1 MAQGFSR
8 GRINMDRELLLELGT
23 EELPASWLPGLTRQI
38 RDGLDGALRAHR
50 LPADAPVESYSTPRR
65 LTARIAKIAERQNDL
80 EELLTGPPVAAAF
93 AADGQPTPAAVGFAR
108 KNNIDVNLL
117 ERIDTPKG
125 TYLGYRRHQRGKAAV
140 DVLPDV
146 LATTLRAF
154 SFPKAMHWDAYLED
168 GKGELLFG
176 RPIRWILYLYGG
188 RVVPFTIRRTELS
201 ESAAVQEVVS
211 AAVTYGH
218 RFLTTSGRAG
228 RAVKVRTFDDYLSR
242 LGEHFIVLDRQ
253 ERQDRIA
260 RALESKARSLGGRVG
275 SAAMLHSTLLEEVPD
290 LIEYPTVMAGTFAR
304 EFLSLPEEV
313 LTTTMIH
320 HQHNFPVL
328 DDAGHLKPAFL
339 VVTNTDAGN
348 EKNVARNYERV
359 LTARLRDAR
368 FFWDADRQV
377 RLDDRIERLKTIRF
391 HKKLGSYFEKAERVE
406 TLARWIAQEPLASG
420 AVADAAAT
428 AGRLAK
434 ADLATEMVAE
444 LTELQGVMGGIYA
457 REEGQSER
465 VWKAVYY
472 HYLPDSIG
480 VDAPPTR
487 PQLGDAAVTWAAV
500 SLADKLDTVVGM
512 FYAGE
517 RPTGSRD
524 PFGLRRQAHGIFK
537 ILVDLK
543 ELTGLDVRPSLMP
556 LLRKAAEPFAEFAN
570 WPDDASYRQMITFL
584 LERFQYVLEQRG
596 YDIRNVRAV
605 ARLEESPGDAKRK
618 LEVLP
623 EFTASPDFQKLAVAF
638 KRVKNIAREVGDD
651 FDVLEVSE
659 PNLANWLKEPAE
671 IDLLKELDQRG
682 PAIDSVLKSGENLR
696 RAFVEAAQFG
706 PAVDRFFTEIF
717 VMVDDAALRKAR
729 LRLMKRLEQQI
740 LRIAD
745 ISEIVSETE

>member
-1 MAQGFSR
+1 
-8 GRINMDRELLLELGT
+8 MDRELLLELGT
-23 EELPASWLPGLTRQI
+23 EELPASWLPGLMRQI
-38 RDGLDGALRAHR
+38 RDGLGNALRTHR
-50 LPADAPVESYSTPRR
+50 LVADAPVEGYSTPRR
-65 LTARIAKIAERQNDL
+65 LTARIAKISERQTDL

-93 AADGQPTPAAVGFAR
+93 GADGAPTPAAVGFAR
-108 KNNIDVNLL
+108 KNNIDVALL
-117 ERIDTPKG
+117 ERVETPKG
-125 TYLGYRRHQRGKAAV
+125 VYLGYRKHQRGRASV
-140 DVLPDV
+140 DVLPGV
-146 LATTLRAF
+146 LATTLRSF

-168 GKGELLFG
+168 GKGDLLFG

-188 RVVPFTIRRTELS
+188 RVVPFTIRRTELA
-201 ESAAVQEVVS
+201 ESSVVQEIVS

-228 RAVKVRTFDDYLSR
+228 RAVKVRTFDDYTAR
-242 LGEHFIVLDRQ
+242 LGEHFVILDRQ

-260 RALESKARSLGGRVG
+260 RGLEAKARSLGGRVG

-290 LIEYPTVMAGTFAR
+290 LIEYPTVMAGTFSK

-320 HQHNFPVL
+320 HQHNFPVV
-328 DDAGHLKPAFL
+328 DDTGRLKPAFL

-348 EKNVARNYERV
+348 EKMVARNYERV

-377 RLDDRIERLKTIRF
+377 SLEERIERLKTIRF
-391 HKKLGSYFEKAERVE
+391 HKKLGSYFEKTLRVE
-406 TLARWIAQEPLASG
+406 ALARWIATEPLAS
-420 AVADAAAT
+420 AALAESAAT

-457 REEGQSER
+457 REEGQPER
-465 VWKAVYY
+465 VWKAIYH
-472 HYLPDSIG
+472 HYLPDAVG
-480 VDAPPTR
+480 ADAPPSR
-487 PQLGDAAVTWAAV
+487 IQLGDAAVTWAAV

-517 RPTGSRD
+517 KPTGSRD

-537 ILVDLK
+537 VLVDLP
-543 ELTGLDVRPSLMP
+543 ELTGLSVGLTLNSLLSEAEKP
-556 LLRKAAEPFAEFAN
+556 FTETAPWEGNALLEMR
-570 WPDDASYRQMITFL
+570 TFL
-584 LERFQYVLEQRG
+584 LERYSYVLEQRG
-596 YDIRNVRAV
+596 FDKRNVRAV
-605 ARLEESPGDAKRK
+605 LHQEAFDRLNPSQALK
-618 LEVLP
+618 LLEALP
-623 EFTASPDFQKLAVAF
+623 EFTASPDFQKLAIAF
-638 KRVKNIAREVGDD
+638 KRVKNIARELD
-651 FDVLEVSE
+651 EVYMPGIQDGS
-659 PNLANWLKEPAE
+659 LGRLLKEPAE
-671 IDLLKELDQRG
+671 LALLQELERRA
-682 PAIDSVLKSGENLR
+682 PAIDSVLESGENLR

-717 VMVDDAALRKAR
+717 VMVDDAPLRKAR

>member
-1 MAQGFSR
+1 
-8 GRINMDRELLLELGT
+8 MDRELLLELGT

-38 RDGLDGALRAHR
+38 RDGLSGALQAHR
-50 LPADAPVESYSTPRR
+50 LEADATVESYSTPRR
-65 LTARIAKIAERQNDL
+65 LTARIAKIAERQTDL

-93 AADGQPTPAAVGFAR
+93 GADGAPTPAAVGFAR
-108 KNNIDVNLL
+108 KNNVDVTNL
-117 ERIDTPKG
+117 ERVETPKG
-125 TYLGYRRHQRGKAAV
+125 TYLGFRRHQRGKAAV

-146 LATTLRAF
+146 LATTLRSF
-154 SFPKAMHWDAYLED
+154 NFPKAMHWDAYLED
-168 GKGELLFG
+168 GKGDLLFG

-188 RVVPFTIRRTELS
+188 RVVPFTIRRTELA
-201 ESAAVQEVVS
+201 ESSTVQEIVS

-228 RAVKVRTFDDYLSR
+228 RAVKVRTFEDYTAR
-242 LGEHFIVLDRQ
+242 LGEHFVILDRQ

-260 RALESKARSLGGRVG
+260 RGLELKARSLGGRVG

-290 LIEYPTVMAGTFAR
+290 LIEYPTVMAGTFSK

-320 HQHNFPVL
+320 HQHNFPVV
-328 DDAGHLKPAFL
+328 DDAGRLKPAFL

-348 EKNVARNYERV
+348 EKVVARNYERV

-368 FFWDADRQV
+368 FFWDADRKV
-377 RLDDRIERLKTIRF
+377 PLEARIERLRTIRF
-391 HKKLGSYFEKAERVE
+391 HKKLGSYLEKSQRVE
-406 TLARWIAQEPLASG
+406 QLARWIAAEPLSSPEA
-420 AVADAAAT
+420 ADAAAA

-457 REEGQSER
+457 REEGQPER
-465 VWKAVYY
+465 VWKAIYY
-472 HYLPDSIG
+472 HYLPDSVG
-480 VDAPPTR
+480 ADAQPTR
-487 PQLGDAAVTWAAV
+487 QQLGDAAVIWAAV

-517 RPTGSRD
+517 KPTGSRD
-524 PFGLRRQAHGIFK
+524 PFGLRRQVHGIFK
-537 ILVDLK
+537 VLVDLK
-543 ELTGLDVRPSLMP
+543 ELAGLRERPALMP
-556 LLRKAAEPFAEFAN
+556 FLRKAAEPFGEFAK
-570 WPDDASYRQMITFL
+570 WPESGSVSAMMAFL
-584 LERFQYVLEQRG
+584 VERYQYVLEQRG

-605 ARLEESPGDAKRK
+605 ARIQESPADAKRK

-651 FDVLEVSE
+651 FDSLEAAD
-659 PNLANWLKEPAE
+659 PNLKAWLKEPAE
-671 IDLLKELDQRG
+671 IALLEELERRG
-682 PAIDSVLKSGENLR
+682 PVIDSVLESGENLR

-717 VMVDDAALRKAR
+717 VMVEDAALRKAR

>member
-1 MAQGFSR
+1 
-8 GRINMDRELLLELGT
+8 MDRELLLELGT
-23 EELPASWLPGLTRQI
+23 EELPAAWLPGLTRQI
-38 RDGLDGALRAHR
+38 RDGLAGALKTHR
-50 LPADAPVESYSTPRR
+50 LVADAPVEGYSTPRR
-65 LTARIAKIAERQNDL
+65 LTARIAKITERQTDL

-93 AADGQPTPAAVGFAR
+93 GADGAPTPAAVGFAR
-108 KNNIDVNLL
+108 KNNIDVSQL
-117 ERIDTPKG
+117 ERVDTPKG
-125 TYLGYRRHQRGKAAV
+125 VYLGYRRHQRGKAAV
-140 DVLPDV
+140 DVLPEV
-146 LATTLRAF
+146 LATTLRSF
-154 SFPKAMHWDAYLED
+154 SFPKAMQWDAYLED
-168 GKGELLFG
+168 GKGDLLFG

-188 RVVPFTIRRTELS
+188 RVVPFTIRRTELA
-201 ESAAVQEVVS
+201 ESAAVQEIVS

-228 RAVKVRTFDDYLSR
+228 RAVKVRTFDDYTAR
-242 LGEHFIVLDRQ
+242 LGEHFVILDRQ

-260 RALESKARSLGGRVG
+260 RGLESKARSLGGRVG

-290 LIEYPTVMAGTFAR
+290 LIEYPTVMAGTFSK

-320 HQHNFPVL
+320 HQHNFPVV
-328 DDAGHLKPAFL
+328 DESGRLKPAFL

-348 EKNVARNYERV
+348 EKVVARNYERV

-368 FFWDADRQV
+368 FFWDADRKV
-377 RLDDRIERLKTIRF
+377 PLAERIERLKTIRF
-391 HKKLGSYFEKAERVE
+391 HKKLGSYFEKSQRVE
-406 TLARWIAQEPLASG
+406 KLARWIATEPLQSA
-420 AVADAAAT
+420 AVADMAAT

-457 REEGQSER
+457 REEQQPER
-465 VWKAVYY
+465 VWKAIYY
-472 HYLPDSIG
+472 HYLPDAVG

-487 PQLGDAAVTWAAV
+487 AQLGDAAVSWAAV

-512 FYAGE
+512 FFAGE
-517 RPTGSRD
+517 KPTGSRD

-537 ILVDLK
+537 VLVDLPA
-543 ELTGLDVRPSLMP
+543 LTGVAARPTLDTLLAESAKAFAP
-556 LLRKAAEPFAEFAN
+556 LDQWTPEA
-570 WPDDASYRQMITFL
+570 RQAMHEFL
-584 LERFQYVLEQRG
+584 LERYRYVLEQRG
-596 YDIRNVRAV
+596 FDVRNVRAV
-605 ARLEESPGDAKRK
+605 LQESGFAHLSPVDALKRLD
-618 LEVLP
+618 VLP
-623 EFTASPDFQKLAVAF
+623 EFTGSPDFQKLAVAF
-638 KRVKNIAREVGDD
+638 KRVKNIARELDTATSTVADMI
-651 FDVLEVSE
+651 E
-659 PNLANWLKEPAE
+659 PPLGQLLKEPAE
-671 IDLLKELDQRG
+671 VALLQELERRG
-682 PAIDSVLKSGENLR
+682 PTIDSVLESGENLR

-717 VMVDDAALRKAR
+717 VMVDDRALREAR

>member
-1 MAQGFSR
+1 
-8 GRINMDRELLLELGT
+8 MDRELLLEIGT

-38 RDGLDGALRAHR
+38 RDGVDGAMRMHR
-50 LPADAPVESYSTPRR
+50 LVADAPVESYGTPRR
-65 LTARIAKIAERQNDL
+65 LTARIAKIAERQTDL

-93 AADGQPTPAAVGFAR
+93 GADGAPTPAAVGFAR
-108 KNNIDVNLL
+108 KNNVDVAQL
-117 ERIDTPKG
+117 ERVETAKG
-125 TYLGYRRHQRGKAAV
+125 TYLGVRRHQRGRAAV

-146 LATTLRAF
+146 LATTLRSF

-168 GKGELLFG
+168 GKGDLLFG

-188 RVVPFTIRRTELS
+188 RVVPFTIRRTELA
-201 ESAAVQEVVS
+201 ESAAVQEIVS

-228 RAVKVRTFDDYLSR
+228 RAVKVRTFDDYTAR
-242 LGEHFIVLDRQ
+242 LGEHFVILDRQ

-260 RALESKARSLGGRVG
+260 RGLESKARSLGGRVG

-290 LIEYPTVMAGTFAR
+290 LIEYPTVMAGTFSK

-320 HQHNFPVL
+320 HQHNFPVV
-328 DDAGHLKPAFL
+328 DDTGRLKPAFL

-348 EKNVARNYERV
+348 EKVVARNYERV

-368 FFWDADRQV
+368 FFWDADRQAPLETRID
-377 RLDDRIERLKTIRF
+377 RLQTIRF
-391 HKKLGSYFEKAERVE
+391 HKKLGSYFEKTQRVRK
-406 TLARWIAQEPLASG
+406 LARWIAAEPFASAALADS
-420 AVADAAAT
+420 AAT
-428 AGRLAK
+428 AGHLAK
-434 ADLATEMVAE
+434 ADLAAEMVAE

-457 REEGQSER
+457 REEGQPER
-465 VWKAVYY
+465 VWKAIYY
-472 HYLPDSIG
+472 HYLRDSVG

-487 PQLGDAAVTWAAV
+487 AQLGEAAVTWAAV
-500 SLADKLDTVVGM
+500 SLADKLDTLVGM
-512 FYAGE
+512 LYAGE
-517 RPTGSRD
+517 KPTGSRD

-537 ILVDLK
+537 ILVDLPA
-543 ELTGLDVRPSLMP
+543 LTGLTARPTLDSL
-556 LLRKAAEPFAEFAN
+556 LTEAARGFAALDD
-570 WPDDASYRQMITFL
+570 WPAENRQAMTDFL
-584 LERFQYVLEQRG
+584 LERYRYVLEQRG
-596 YDIRNVRAV
+596 FDVRNVRAV
-605 ARLEESPGDAKRK
+605 LQESGFAQLSPADALKRLEA
-618 LEVLP
+618 LP
-623 EFTASPDFQKLAVAF
+623 EFTVSSDFQKLAVAF
-638 KRVKNIAREVGDD
+638 KRVKNIARELPDADHAAGDKQD
-651 FDVLEVSE
+651 
-659 PNLANWLKEPAE
+659 PPLAQFLKEPAE
-671 IDLLKELDQRG
+671 IAMLQELERRG
-682 PAIDSVLKSGENLR
+682 PAIDSVLESGENLR

-717 VMVDDAALRKAR
+717 VMVDDAPLRKAR

>member
-1 MAQGFSR
+1 
-8 GRINMDRELLLELGT
+8 MDRELLLELGT
-23 EELPASWLPGLTRQI
+23 EEIPASWLPGLTRQI
-38 RDGLDGALRAHR
+38 RDGLGSALRTHR
-50 LPADAPVESYSTPRR
+50 LIPDAPVESYSTPRR
-65 LTARIAKIAERQNDL
+65 LTARIAKISERQNDL
-80 EELLTGPPVAAAF
+80 EEVLTGPAVDKAF
-93 AADGQPTPAAVGFAR
+93 GPDGQPTQAAIGFAR
-108 KNNIDVNLL
+108 KNNIDVSLL
-117 ERIDTPKG
+117 DRVETPKG
-125 TYLGYRRHQRGKAAV
+125 AYLSYRRHQRGRAAV

-146 LATTLRAF
+146 LATALRSF
-154 SFPKAMHWDAYLED
+154 SFPKAMHWDAYLDD

-188 RVVPFTIRRTELS
+188 RVVPFTIRRSELS

-242 LGEHFIVLDRQ
+242 LAEHFVILDRQ
-253 ERQDRIA
+253 ERQDRIG
-260 RALESKARSLGGRVG
+260 RALEAKARGLGGRVG
-275 SAAMLHSTLLEEVPD
+275 SAAMLHSTLLDEVPD

-304 EFLSLPEEV
+304 EFLTLPEEV

-320 HQHNFPVL
+320 HQHNFPVV

-339 VVTNTDAGN
+339 VVTNTDDGN

-359 LTARLRDAR
+359 LAARLRDAR
-368 FFWDADRQV
+368 FFYDADRKV
-377 RLDDRIERLKTIRF
+377 RLDERVERLKTIRF
-391 HKKLGSYFEKAERVE
+391 HKKLGSYFEKAQRVE
-406 TLARWIAQEPLASG
+406 TLAQWIADEPLDAPAVSG
-420 AVADAAAT
+420 AAAA

-457 REEGQSER
+457 REEGHPER
-465 VWKAVYY
+465 VWRAIYY
-472 HYLPDSIG
+472 HYLPDSVA
-480 VDAPPTR
+480 VDAPPAR
-487 PQLGDAAVTWAAV
+487 QQLGEAAVTWAAV

-517 RPTGSRD
+517 KPTGSRD
-524 PFGLRRQAHGIFK
+524 PFGLRRQTHGIFK
-537 ILVDLK
+537 LLVDLT
-543 ELTGLDVRPSLMP
+543 ELTGLAVRPLLLP
-556 LLRKAAEPFAEFAN
+556 LVEKAAQPFGDLSTWA
-570 WPDDASYRQMITFL
+570 DGSVLDLMTFL
-584 LERFQYVLEQRG
+584 IERYQYVLEQRG

-605 ARLEESPGDAKRK
+605 ARLEESPVDAKRK

-638 KRVKNIAREVGDD
+638 KRVKNIARELRDGHDTSD
-651 FDVLEVSE
+651 AGLG
-659 PNLANWLKEPAE
+659 NLLKEPAE
-671 IDLLKELDQRG
+671 IALLRELDERG
-682 PAIDSVLKSGENLR
+682 PVIDSVLKSGENLR

-717 VMVDDAALRKAR
+717 VMVDDAALRTAR

>member
-1 MAQGFSR
+1 
-8 GRINMDRELLLELGT
+8 MDRELLLELGT
-23 EELPASWLPGLTRQI
+23 EELPASWLPLLTRQI

-50 LPADAPVESYSTPRR
+50 LVADAPVEGYSTPRR
-65 LTARIAKIAERQNDL
+65 LTARIAKIAERQTDL
-80 EELLTGPPVAAAF
+80 EELVTGPPVAAAF
-93 AADGQPTPAAVGFAR
+93 GADGAPTPAAAGFAR
-108 KNNIDVNLL
+108 KNNVDVAQL
-117 ERIDTPKG
+117 EHVDTPKG
-125 TYLGYRRHQRGKAAV
+125 TYLGFRKHQRGKAAV

-146 LATTLRAF
+146 LATTLRSF

-168 GKGELLFG
+168 GKGDLLFG

-201 ESAAVQEVVS
+201 ESSAVQEVVS

-228 RAVKVRTFDDYLSR
+228 RAVKVRTFDDYTAR
-242 LGEHFIVLDRQ
+242 LAEHFVILDRQ

-260 RALESKARSLGGRVG
+260 RGLEAKARSLGGRVG
-275 SAAMLHSTLLEEVPD
+275 AAAMLHSTLLDEVPD
-290 LIEYPTVMAGTFAR
+290 LIEYPTVMAGTFSK

-320 HQHNFPVL
+320 HQHNFPVV
-328 DDAGHLKPAFL
+328 DDTGRLKPAFL
-339 VVTNTDAGN
+339 VVTNTDAAN
-348 EKNVARNYERV
+348 DKVVARNYERV

-368 FFWDADRQV
+368 FFWDADHNV
-377 RLDDRIERLKTIRF
+377 SLDERIERLRTIRF
-391 HKKLGSYFEKAERVE
+391 HKKLGSYFEKSQRVE
-406 TLARWIAQEPLASG
+406 NLARWIAAEPLQSPALG
-420 AVADAAAT
+420 DAAAA

-457 REEGQSER
+457 REEGQPEQ
-465 VWKAVYY
+465 VWKAIYY
-472 HYLPDSIG
+472 HYLPDSVG
-480 VDAPPTR
+480 ADAPPTR
-487 PQLGDAAVTWAAV
+487 QQLGEAAVTWAAV

-517 RPTGSRD
+517 KPTGSRD
-524 PFGLRRQAHGIFK
+524 PFGLRRQVHGIFK
-537 ILVDLK
+537 VLVDLK
-543 ELTGLDVRPSLMP
+543 ELTGLDQRPVLMP
-556 LLRKAAEPFAEFAN
+556 MLKKAAEPFGEFEK
-570 WPDDASYRQMITFL
+570 WPESGSVPAMISFL
-584 LERFQYVLEQRG
+584 IERYQYVLEQRG

-605 ARLEESPGDAKRK
+605 ARLEERPMDAKRK

-623 EFTASPDFQKLAVAF
+623 EFTASSDFQKLAIAF
-638 KRVKNIAREVGDD
+638 KRVKNIARELPSHSTAAEMIEPP
-651 FDVLEVSE
+651 LE
-659 PNLANWLKEPAE
+659 NLLKEPAE
-671 IDLLKELDQRG
+671 LALLQELERRG
-682 PAIDSVLKSGENLR
+682 PVIDSVLESGENLR

-717 VMVDDAALRKAR
+717 VMVDDPALRKAR

-745 ISEIVSETE
+745 ISEVVSETE

>member
-1 MAQGFSR
+1 
-8 GRINMDRELLLELGT
+8 MDRELLLELGT

-50 LPADAPVESYSTPRR
+50 VPADAPVESYSTPRR

-80 EELLTGPPVAAAF
+80 EELLTGPPAAAAF

-242 LGEHFIVLDRQ
+242 LGEHFVVLDRQ
-253 ERQDRIA
+253 ERQDRIG

-359 LTARLRDAR
+359 LAARLRDAR

-391 HKKLGSYFEKAERVE
+391 HKKLGSYFEKAERIE
-406 TLARWIAQEPLASG
+406 KLARWIAQEPLASG
-420 AVADAAAT
+420 AVADAATT

-457 REEGQSER
+457 REEGQPER

-487 PQLGDAAVTWAAV
+487 HQLGDAAVTWAAV

-537 ILVDLK
+537 ILVDLPA
-543 ELTGLDVRPSLMP
+543 LTGLAARPALDVLIAQAARAFAP
-556 LLRKAAEPFAEFAN
+556 LDEWPAEHRLAM
-570 WPDDASYRQMITFL
+570 DAFL
-584 LERFQYVLEQRG
+584 LERYRYVLEQRG
-596 YDIRNVRAV
+596 FDVRNVRAV
-605 ARLEESPGDAKRK
+605 LQDTGYRHLSPADALKR

-623 EFTASPDFQKLAVAF
+623 EFTASTDFQKLAVAF
-638 KRVKNIAREVGDD
+638 KRVKNIARELPDGEAEAADEAD
-651 FDVLEVSE
+651 A
-659 PNLANWLKEPAE
+659 PLAQLVKEPAE
-671 IDLLKELDQRG
+671 VALLQELDQRG

-696 RAFVEAAQFG
+696 RAFAEAAQFG

>member
-1 MAQGFSR
+1 
-8 GRINMDRELLLELGT
+8 MDRELLLELGT

-38 RDGLDGALRAHR
+38 RDGLAGALGVHR
-50 LPADAPVESYSTPRR
+50 LAAAAPVEGYSTPRR
-65 LTARIAKIAERQNDL
+65 LTARIAKIAERQTDL

-93 AADGQPTPAAVGFAR
+93 GADGTPTQAAAGFAR
-108 KNNIDVNLL
+108 KNNVEVAQL
-117 ERIDTPKG
+117 ERVETPKG
-125 TYLGYRRHQRGKAAV
+125 TYLGFRRHQRGKAAV

-146 LATTLRAF
+146 LATTLRSF
-154 SFPKAMHWDAYLED
+154 SFPKDMHWDAYLED
-168 GKGELLFG
+168 GKGDLLFG
-176 RPIRWILYLYGG
+176 RPVRWILYLYGG
-188 RVVPFTIRRTELS
+188 RVVPFTIRRTDLA
-201 ESAAVQEVVS
+201 ESSAVQEIVS

-228 RAVKVRTFDDYLSR
+228 RAVKVRTFEDYVAR
-242 LGEHFIVLDRQ
+242 LGEHFVILDRQ

-260 RALESKARSLGGRVG
+260 RGLEAKARSLGGRVG

-290 LIEYPTVMAGTFAR
+290 LIEYPTVMAGTFSK

-320 HQHNFPVL
+320 HQHNFPVV
-328 DDAGHLKPAFL
+328 DDAGRLKPAFL

-348 EKNVARNYERV
+348 EKVVARNYERV

-377 RLDDRIERLKTIRF
+377 PLDARIERLRTIRF
-391 HKKLGSYFEKAERVE
+391 HKKLGSYFEKTQRVAK
-406 TLARWIAQEPLASG
+406 LARWIAAEPLASAALG
-420 AVADAAAT
+420 DAAAT

-457 REEGQSER
+457 REEGHPER
-465 VWKAVYY
+465 VWKAIYY
-472 HYLPDSIG
+472 HYLPDAVG
-480 VDAPPTR
+480 ADAPPAR
-487 PQLGDAAVTWAAV
+487 AQLGDAAVTWAAV

-512 FYAGE
+512 FYTGE
-517 RPTGSRD
+517 KPTGSRD
-524 PFGLRRQAHGIFK
+524 PFGLRRQAHGIFR

-543 ELTGLDVRPSLMP
+543 ELTGVAERPVLMP
-556 LLRKAAEPFAEFAN
+556 LLRRAAEPFGEFAT
-570 WPDDASYRQMITFL
+570 WPEGGSVPAMTAFL
-584 LERFQYVLEQRG
+584 IERFQYVLEQRG

-605 ARLEESPGDAKRK
+605 ARIEESPADAKRK

-623 EFTASPDFQKLAVAF
+623 EFTASPDFQKLAIAF

-651 FDVLEVSE
+651 FDLLEVSD
-659 PNLANWLKEPAE
+659 PNLKMWLKEPAE
-671 IDLLKELDQRG
+671 IALLEELERRG
-682 PAIDSVLKSGENLR
+682 PEIDSVLESGENLR

-717 VMVDDAALRKAR
+717 VMVDDALLRKAR

>member
-1 MAQGFSR
+1 
-8 GRINMDRELLLELGT
+8 MDRELLLEIGT
-23 EELPASWLPGLTRQI
+23 EELPASWLPGLMRQI
-38 RDGLDGALRAHR
+38 RDGLGGALRAHR
-50 LPADAPVESYSTPRR
+50 LTVDAPVEGYSTPRR
-65 LTARIAKIAERQNDL
+65 LTARIAKIAERQTDL
-80 EELLTGPPVAAAF
+80 EELLMGPPVAAAF
-93 AADGQPTPAAVGFAR
+93 GPDGSPTPAAVGFAR
-108 KNNIDVNLL
+108 KNNIDVSLL
-117 ERIDTPKG
+117 DRVETPKG
-125 TYLGYRRHQRGKAAV
+125 TYLGYRKHQRGRAAV

-146 LATTLRAF
+146 LATTLRSF

-168 GKGELLFG
+168 GKGDLLFG

-188 RVVPFTIRRTELS
+188 RVVPFTIRRTELA
-201 ESAAVQEVVS
+201 ESSAVQEVVS

-228 RAVKVRTFDDYLSR
+228 RAVKVRTFDDYTAR
-242 LGEHFIVLDRQ
+242 LAEHFVILDRQ

-260 RALESKARSLGGRVG
+260 RGLEAKARSLGGRVG
-275 SAAMLHSTLLEEVPD
+275 SAAMLHSALLDEVPD
-290 LIEYPTVMAGTFAR
+290 LIEYPTVMAGTFSKD
-304 EFLSLPEEV
+304 FLSLPEEV

-320 HQHNFPVL
+320 HQHNFPVV
-328 DDAGHLKPAFL
+328 DETGRLKPAFL

-348 EKNVARNYERV
+348 EKAVARNYERV

-368 FFWDADRQV
+368 FFWDADRNV
-377 RLDDRIERLKTIRF
+377 RLDERIERLNTIRF
-391 HKKLGSYFEKAERVE
+391 HKKLGSYFEKTQRVE
-406 TLARWIAQEPLASG
+406 TLARWIAAEPLASP
-420 AVADAAAT
+420 ALADSAAI

-457 REEGQSER
+457 REEDHPER
-465 VWKAVYY
+465 VWKAIYY
-472 HYLPDSIG
+472 HYLPDAVG
-480 VDAPPTR
+480 ADAPPSR
-487 PQLGDAAVTWAAV
+487 PQLGEAAVTWAAV

-517 RPTGSRD
+517 KPTGSRD

-537 ILVDLK
+537 VLVDLR
-543 ELTGLDVRPSLMP
+543 ELTGLAARPALWP
-556 LLRKAAEPFAEFAN
+556 LLEKAAEPFAEFAR
-570 WPDDASYRQMITFL
+570 WADGTVSEMMAFL
-584 LERFQYVLEQRG
+584 SERYQYVLEQRG

-605 ARLEESPGDAKRK
+605 ARLEESAVDAKRK

-623 EFTASPDFQKLAVAF
+623 EFTASSDFQKLAVAF
-638 KRVKNIAREVGDD
+638 KRVRNIARELPDGDHAVVD
-651 FDVLEVSE
+651 LVDPPLSQ
-659 PNLANWLKEPAE
+659 LLKEPAE
-671 IDLLKELDQRG
+671 IALLQELEQRG

>member
-1 MAQGFSR
+1 
-8 GRINMDRELLLELGT
+8 MDREILLELGT
-23 EELPASWLPGLTRQI
+23 EELPASWLPALTRQI
-38 RDGLDGALRAHR
+38 RDGLGGALRTHR
-50 LPADAPVESYSTPRR
+50 LTADAPVEGYSTPRR
-65 LTARIAKIAERQNDL
+65 LTARIAKIAERQTDL

-93 AADGQPTPAAVGFAR
+93 GTDGSPTPAAVGFAR
-108 KNNIDVNLL
+108 KNNIDVTQLDRV
-117 ERIDTPKG
+117 ETPKG
-125 TYLGYRRHQRGKAAV
+125 TYLGYRRHQRGRAAV

-146 LATTLRAF
+146 LATTLRSF

-168 GKGELLFG
+168 GKGDLPFG

-188 RVVPFTIRRTELS
+188 RVVPFTIRRTELA
-201 ESAAVQEVVS
+201 ESSAVQEVVS

-228 RAVKVRTFDDYLSR
+228 RAVKVRTFDDYTAR
-242 LGEHFIVLDRQ
+242 LAEHFVILDRQ

-260 RALESKARSLGGRVG
+260 RGLEAKARSLGGRVG

-290 LIEYPTVMAGTFAR
+290 LIEYPTVMAGTFSK
-304 EFLSLPEEV
+304 EFLSLPDEV

-320 HQHNFPVL
+320 HQHNFPVV
-328 DDAGHLKPAFL
+328 DESGRLKPAFL
-339 VVTNTDAGN
+339 AVTNTDAGN
-348 EKNVARNYERV
+348 EKMVARNYERV

-368 FFWDADRQV
+368 FFWDADR
-377 RLDDRIERLKTIRF
+377 RIPTENRIERLKTIRF
-391 HKKLGSYFEKAERVE
+391 HKKLGSYFEKTQRVE
-406 TLARWIAQEPLASG
+406 KLAAWIAAEPFASAALADS
-420 AVADAAAT
+420 AAT
-428 AGRLAK
+428 AARLAK

-457 REEGQSER
+457 REEGHPER
-465 VWKAVYY
+465 VWKAIYY
-472 HYLPDSIG
+472 HYLPDSVG

-487 PQLGDAAVTWAAV
+487 HQLGEAAVTWAAV

-517 RPTGSRD
+517 KPTGSRD

-537 ILVDLK
+537 ILVDLPA
-543 ELTGLDVRPSLMP
+543 LTGLTARPTLDP
-556 LLRKAAEPFAEFAN
+556 LLGEASKAFAPLDQWPAAESRLAMNE
-570 WPDDASYRQMITFL
+570 FL
-584 LERFQYVLEQRG
+584 LDRYRHVLEQRG
-596 YDIRNVRAV
+596 FDVRNVRAV
-605 ARLEESPGDAKRK
+605 LQETGFVRLSPADALKRLEA
-618 LEVLP
+618 LP
-623 EFTASPDFQKLAVAF
+623 EFTVSPDFQKLAVAF
-638 KRVKNIAREVGDD
+638 KRVKNIARELGDGD
-651 FDVLEVSE
+651 FATAEQQDS
-659 PNLANWLKEPAE
+659 PLAQLLREPAE
-671 IDLLKELDQRG
+671 IALGQELERRG

-717 VMVDDAALRKAR
+717 VMVDDAPLRKAR